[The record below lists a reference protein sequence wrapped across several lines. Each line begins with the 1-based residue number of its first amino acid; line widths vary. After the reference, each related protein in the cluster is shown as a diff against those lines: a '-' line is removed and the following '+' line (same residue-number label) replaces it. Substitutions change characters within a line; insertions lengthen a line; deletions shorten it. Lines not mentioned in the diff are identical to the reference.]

1 MRIQNITLGYTLK
14 PVKTTIQ
21 SLRLYV
27 NANNVYTFT
36 NFDGYDPE
44 VGMDGIYW
52 GGYPRLS
59 KWTVGL
65 DLTF

>member
-1 MRIQNITLGYTLK
+1 
-14 PVKTTIQ
+14 
-21 SLRLYV
+21 
-27 NANNVYTFT
+27 VYTFT